1 MNGSRL
7 RAISGAAAAVLCV
20 ALLGCGEKSEPAT
33 TGPVVTSEEQGKAD
47 IQAAQSSANAFL
59 ISSDAAVVCD
69 QGITPSL
76 LKKTYGDRKGCLK
89 ARKPASLAK
98 SVMITSSEIDGDGVA
113 IVSANAEGGPYG
125 KGEKVTMTVLR
136 DGAGN
141 WRVSAVKSDAKVG
154 P

>member
-1 MNGSRL
+1 M
-7 RAISGAAAAVLCV
+7 AAAALCV

-47 IQAAQSSANAFL
+47 IQAAQSAANAFL

-69 QGITPSL
+69 KGITPSL

-89 ARKPASLAK
+89 ARRPASFAK
-98 SVMITSSEIDGDGVA
+98 SVQITSSQVNDGTATVVA
-113 IVSANAEGGPYG
+113 TAKGGPYG
-125 KGEKVTMTVLR
+125 KGEKVTMTVVR
-136 DGAGN
+136 DGGGN
-141 WRVSAVKSDAKVG
+141 WRVSAVKSNAKVG